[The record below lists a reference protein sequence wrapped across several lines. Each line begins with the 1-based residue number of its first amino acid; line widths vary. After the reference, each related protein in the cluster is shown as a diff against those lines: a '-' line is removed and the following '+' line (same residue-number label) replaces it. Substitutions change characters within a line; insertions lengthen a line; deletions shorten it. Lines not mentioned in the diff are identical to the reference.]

1 MAIGL
6 SKEEFYHSTINDLL
20 DYDEAYR
27 LRRKI
32 EDEQALYL
40 GRYFYEAVSTALAN
54 AFSKKGSK
62 PIQYRSKGM
71 IQEMEESN
79 RPLTEEEKIE
89 QTNNLFAMLG
99 EMQARFEAS
108 KGGGA

>member
-1 MAIGL
+1 M
-6 SKEEFYHSTINDLL
+6 SKKEFYHSTINDLL
-20 DYDEAYR
+20 DYDEAFKI
-27 LRRKI
+27 RRKI
-32 EDEQALYL
+32 EDEKALYL
-40 GRYFYEAVSTALAN
+40 GHYFYEAVSISLAN

-62 PIQYRSKGM
+62 PIQYRTVGL
-71 IQEMEESN
+71 IQEMEDRN

>member
-1 MAIGL
+1 M
-6 SKEEFYHSTINDLL
+6 L
-20 DYDEAYR
+20 DYDEAYKI
-27 LRRKI
+27 RRRI
-32 EDEQALYL
+32 EDEKALFL
-40 GRYFYEAVSTALAN
+40 GHYFYEAVSTALSN
-54 AFSKKGSK
+54 AFRQKGSK
-62 PIQYRSKGM
+62 PIQYRKKG
-71 IQEMEESN
+71 ILAEMEEMN

>member
-1 MAIGL
+1 M
-6 SKEEFYHSTINDLL
+6 
-20 DYDEAYR
+20 
-27 LRRKI
+27 
-32 EDEQALYL
+32 
-40 GRYFYEAVSTALAN
+40 STALSN
-54 AFSKKGSK
+54 AFKKKGSK
-62 PIQYRSKGM
+62 PIQYRTKG
-71 IQEMEESN
+71 ILSEIEERN